1 MQAFSKYIIKEIKG
15 SIFMIK
21 GILLRLTA
29 DYLTFFNI
37 TDGSPVQAVANDLSS
52 SVSELDDSFLV
63 I

>member
-15 SIFMIK
+15 SIFMIT

-29 DYLTFFNI
+29 DSLTVNI

-52 SVSELDDSFLV
+52 SVSELDDSF
-63 I
+63 